1 MGLITKLQAINQML
15 LASGENLVAD
25 LEGES
30 GIDTGIADTI
40 LEQTSLDY
48 QLRGLAS
55 NKFIKKYELTTDST
69 IVFPT
74 PDSDE
79 EGILALELV
88 SNHFAEDGMTIIK
101 ARGLFNSSP
110 ARLWNITDNTDIWK
124 HQSGPFYI
132 EYTMKLP
139 WENLETTAQRAI
151 LATAMRHY
159 QSITQ
164 GDEATDAF
172 LGYQEQLHSI
182 KGRASDV
189 NDKKKNIFSSSSI
202 LRDAAMRSRYF
213 SDPNRF
219 RYWRTGGI

>member
-30 GIDTGIADTI
+30 GIDTGIADTL
-40 LEQTSLDY
+40 LEQASIDH
-48 QLRGLAS
+48 QLRGLAN
-55 NKFIKKYELTTDST
+55 NKYIRKFALSADGYITL
-69 IVFPT
+69 PT

-79 EGILALELV
+79 SGILAAELV
-88 SNHFAEDGMTIIK
+88 SQHVNSDNWLIK
-101 ARGLFNSSP
+101 ARVLNNASP
-110 ARLWNITDNTDIWK
+110 ARMWNITDDTDIWEASK
-124 HQSGPFYI
+124 GPYYI
-132 EYTMKLP
+132 ELTMKLP
-139 WENLETTAQRAI
+139 WENLETSVQRAI
-151 LATAMRHY
+151 MATAMRHY

-172 LGYQEQLHSI
+172 LGYQEQLFNLKS
-182 KGRASDV
+182 RASDI
-189 NDKKKNIFSSSSI
+189 NDKKKNIFSSSNMI
-202 LRDAAMRSRYF
+202 RDVAMRTRYF

>member
-30 GIDTGIADTI
+30 GIDTGIADTL
-40 LEQTSLDY
+40 LEQSSIDH
-48 QLRGLAS
+48 QLRGLAN
-55 NKFIKKYELTTDST
+55 NKYIRKFALSADGYITL
-69 IVFPT
+69 PT

-79 EGILALELV
+79 SGILAAELISQHV
-88 SNHFAEDGMTIIK
+88 NSDNWLIK
-101 ARGLFNSSP
+101 ARVLNNASP
-110 ARLWNITDNTDIWK
+110 TRMWNITDDTDIWEASK
-124 HQSGPFYI
+124 GPYYI
-132 EYTMKLP
+132 ELTMKLP
-139 WENLETTAQRAI
+139 WENLETSVQRAI
-151 LATAMRHY
+151 MATAMRHY

-172 LGYQEQLHSI
+172 LGYQEQLFNLKS
-182 KGRASDV
+182 RASDI
-189 NDKKKNIFSSSSI
+189 NDKKKNIFNNNNMI
-202 LRDAAMRSRYF
+202 RDVAMRTRYF

>member
-30 GIDTGIADTI
+30 GIDTGIANTI

-55 NKFIKKYELTTDST
+55 NKFIKKYELTADGT

-79 EGILALELV
+79 EGILAIELV
-88 SNHFAEDGMTIIK
+88 SNHFAADGMQMIK

-124 HQSGPFYI
+124 YQSGPYYI

-182 KGRASDV
+182 KSKASDV

-202 LRDAAMRSRYF
+202 LRDATMRSRYF

-219 RYWRTGGI
+219 RYWRTRGI

>member
-1 MGLITKLQAINQML
+1 MT
-15 LASGENLVAD
+15 AD
-25 LEGES
+25 G
-30 GIDTGIADTI
+30 
-40 LEQTSLDY
+40 
-48 QLRGLAS
+48 
-55 NKFIKKYELTTDST
+55 T

-79 EGILALELV
+79 EGILAIELV

-124 HQSGPFYI
+124 YQSGPFYI

-139 WENLETTAQRAI
+139 WANLETTAQRAI

-172 LGYQEQLHSI
+172 LGYQEQLHGI
-182 KGRASDV
+182 KGKAADV

-219 RYWRTGGI
+219 RYWRTRGI